1 MITKIKTDVSGRHA
15 PKQTMI
21 DKDIE
26 LMNIAMKKALKERYK
41 KRFYFEDVGLF
52 LLAFLTIIFNW
63 RTILSIG
70 MITIVILLII

>member
-41 KRFYFEDVGLF
+41 KDSTLKMLGYFY
-52 LLAFLTIIFNW
+52 
-63 RTILSIG
+63 
-70 MITIVILLII
+70 